1 MSSPWHTLPTEIRFR
16 ILEALKQ
23 DGSTLAR
30 LATVSREWQTE
41 LERKTFARIRLT
53 PSRLAKF
60 SLMTHRNRALVRYIW
75 FCLELDCPDCTKC
88 TAYSMYAPYREDAT
102 AKEIKNRSAIAT
114 AFQSLFNT
122 LSTWE
127 RNGEL
132 ILDINI
138 HPPSSS
144 DQWLK
149 SMTAMSDGADLQPS
163 VPSITSVEE
172 LHDRYRTFC
181 HLHSDRQWWKQLPS
195 VPAVTSILLRQ
206 QNRWR
211 WNPGSVASIC
221 SRLPGVEEIH
231 YEPWREWQHDLWLRD
246 IGDIYS

>member
-1 MSSPWHTLPTEIRFR
+1 
-16 ILEALKQ
+16 
-23 DGSTLAR
+23 
-30 LATVSREWQTE
+30 
-41 LERKTFARIRLT
+41 
-53 PSRLAKF
+53 
-60 SLMTHRNRALVRYIW
+60 
-75 FCLELDCPDCTKC
+75 
-88 TAYSMYAPYREDAT
+88 MYAPYREDAT
-102 AKEIKNRSAIAT
+102 AKEIKNRSAIVT

-172 LHDRYRTFC
+172 LHEPVTLLLTMPLIRTPKSFPV
-181 HLHSDRQWWKQLPS
+181 H
-195 VPAVTSILLRQ
+195 
-206 QNRWR
+206 N
-211 WNPGSVASIC
+211 
-221 SRLPGVEEIH
+221 
-231 YEPWREWQHDLWLRD
+231 
-246 IGDIYS
+246 